1 MRDLLEK
8 SSRAVS
14 FYALI
19 YAISLS
25 ILILPFVGLKGS
37 AIGFVIFATALL
49 TFHLLRVKKTK
60 GQLKDSLSRL
70 THRLSSYKRYF
81 LPITALCICVVPLLP
96 ESQYITDVLTLCLI
110 YSILALGIHVIVG
123 LTGLLHLGFAAFYAI
138 GAYGYALLSMHTG
151 MSFWL
156 ATLLSSIVSA
166 FAGLLLAFPALRL
179 RGDYLA
185 IVTLGFGEILRIILN
200 NWAEVTNG
208 PNGLS
213 GIPCPSFFGYDLA
226 NPQVLFYLFL
236 VSASLVFAFIYRV
249 EHSRIGRAWL
259 AIKEDETAAASLGID
274 VTKYKLFAF
283 AFGSF
288 WAGLAG
294 ALFASKMG
302 FVSPESFTFLES
314 VLILCMVILGG
325 LGSIYGAVVGAFI
338 LIAIPEILRD
348 VQTYRMLLLG
358 LALVLMMLFMPK
370 GILTRNSS

>member
-8 SSRAVS
+8 SSRAVI
-14 FYALI
+14 FYGLI
-19 YAISLS
+19 YTTILS
-25 ILILPFVGLKGS
+25 ILVLPFTGLKGS
-37 AIGFVIFATALL
+37 AIGFVLFSSTLL
-49 TFHLLRVKKTK
+49 VFHLLKTKKTK
-60 GQLKDSLSRL
+60 VLFQDSFSGLVN
-70 THRLSSYKRYF
+70 RLSPYKRY
-81 LPITALCICVVPLLP
+81 LILITALSICVVPLLP
-96 ESQYITDVLTLCLI
+96 DSQYITDVLTLCLI

-138 GAYGYALLSMHTG
+138 GAYGYALLSLQTG
-151 MSFWL
+151 MTFWL
-156 ATLLSSIVSA
+156 ATLLSSLVSA
-166 FAGLLLAFPALRL
+166 FAGLFLAFPALRL
-179 RGDYLA
+179 KGDYLA

-213 GIPCPSFFGYDLA
+213 GIPSPSFFGYDLA
-226 NPQVLFYLFL
+226 SPQVLFYLFL
-236 VSASLVFAFIYRV
+236 MIASLVFAFIYRV

-338 LIAIPEILRD
+338 LIAIPEVLRD

-370 GILTRNSS
+370 GILKKRS